1 MQRGVSAR
9 LSRRGF
15 LGGMAASAIVLA
27 GCSGGAPEADS
38 AAAGVPS
45 GPRKRGGTFRFAS
58 ASFNEAT
65 GADPEL
71 LGGGSSFPC
80 YDQLVKWDANQRLQL
95 ELAEEFAPDPKDAS
109 TWTIRVRDGVEFHNG
124 KTLGADDVMFTINR
138 ILDPKLGAAAAA
150 LLGAIDPAGLKK
162 LDKRTVR
169 LKLKYPNS
177 QLADGFTSFC
187 GVVPVG
193 FDPRNPVGTGAFR
206 QESFIPH
213 QQWAGTRNPHYW
225 RPDSAPYLDRVEL
238 IGLSSP
244 VAAVNA
250 MLSGQVDAIDTVLIS
265 QLPRLKQRKDLVV
278 VESQT
283 GSVQFVSMN
292 CRKGQLF
299 EDPRVRKAFKLMLD
313 RQQLVNTIY
322 SGHGAIG
329 NDVGV
334 FPQWDSACDPSLP
347 PPAQNLD
354 QARALLR
361 EAGKEGMTVPLRVA
375 ELLPGMTETA
385 QVLIEQAKKIGVTI
399 TLDQVR
405 DNAQFYTGE
414 YYKAQLQIDYAS
426 TMSMYGGAEY
436 YWLSDAGYN
445 AAGYADPEVDSL
457 FKQGL
462 AATGAGYDAPLRK
475 VSRIIQDE
483 GPWLVWGRQNVFS
496 AFTRKFT
503 GITAGAGGGSLNE
516 YGLWN
521 VSLA

>member
-1 MQRGVSAR
+1 
-9 LSRRGF
+9 
-15 LGGMAASAIVLA
+15 MALTAVTLTA
-27 GCSGGAPEADS
+27 CSGTTAETDS
-38 AAAGVPS
+38 QAAGVPR
-45 GPRKRGGTFRFAS
+45 GPRKRGGSFRFAS

-80 YDQLVKWDANQRLQL
+80 YDQLVKWDANQQLKL
-95 ELAEEFAPDPKDAS
+95 ELADEFAPQPGDPS

-124 KTLGADDVMFTINR
+124 KTLGADDVMFTIRR

-150 LLGAIDPAGLKK
+150 LLGAIDPAGLTK

-193 FDPRNPVGTGAFR
+193 FDPRRPVGTGAFR

-213 QQWAGTRNPHYW
+213 QRWAGTRNPHYW
-225 RPDSAPYLDRVEL
+225 RPDSAPYLDRVEM
-238 IGLSSP
+238 LSLANP

-250 MLSGQVDAIDTVLIS
+250 LLSGQVDAIDNVLIS
-265 QLPRLKQRKDLVV
+265 QLPRLKQSRNVAV

-299 EDPRVRKAFKLMLD
+299 EDARVRKAFKLMLD
-313 RQQLVNTIY
+313 RQQLVNTVY

-334 FPQWDSACDPSLP
+334 FPQWDPACAPDLP
-347 PPAQNLD
+347 RPEQNLER
-354 QARALLR
+354 ARQLLR

-436 YWLSDAGYN
+436 YWLSDSGYN

-457 FKQGL
+457 FKEAL
-462 AATGAGYDAPLRK
+462 KHTGAGYETPMRK
-475 VSRIIQDE
+475 MSRIIQDE

-496 AFTRKFT
+496 AFNRKFT
-503 GITAGAGGGSLNE
+503 GITAGAGGGSLSE